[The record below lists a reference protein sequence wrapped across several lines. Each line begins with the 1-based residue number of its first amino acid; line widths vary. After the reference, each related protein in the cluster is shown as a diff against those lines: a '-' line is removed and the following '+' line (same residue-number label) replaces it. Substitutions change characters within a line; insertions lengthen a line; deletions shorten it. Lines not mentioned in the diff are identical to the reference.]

1 MSRPAVF
8 LILLAAL
15 VGFVVSQ
22 YLPYGNWLALGI
34 ASFVGVLCIFWRP
47 KAQNGDRTK
56 PVNIWRRFLAFCID
70 YQVSL
75 AGSIGLILT
84 MSVCTAW
91 LFTGRLRGPEEVLE
105 LLQSTGFNI
114 FVGIGVWV
122 SFLGYFWVHKRL
134 QRSTLGHYVMGYKTI
149 DSSDASDAQRYI
161 LGMFAGYVALATVF
175 FWGWFVKEADSFKGE
190 YWWDRVGGTR
200 AVALF

>member
-1 MSRPAVF
+1 VSRPAVF

-34 ASFVGVLCIFWRP
+34 ASFVGVLCIFWQP
-47 KAQNGDRTK
+47 KTQNGDRTK

-84 MSVCTAW
+84 MSVCAAL

-105 LLQSTGFNI
+105 LLQSTGGNI
-114 FVGIGVWV
+114 FVGMGVWV
-122 SFLGYFWVHKRL
+122 SFLGYFWVHKRC
-134 QRSTLGHYVMGYKTI
+134 LGCAAIFTRNFCWIRCIGHSGFLGLVCEGSGY
-149 DSSDASDAQRYI
+149 
-161 LGMFAGYVALATVF
+161 F
-175 FWGWFVKEADSFKGE
+175 
-190 YWWDRVGGTR
+190 
-200 AVALF
+200 